1 MGQENHQSGS
11 KSLLVAGAVAAGGL
25 AAGAALAGT
34 IIVRPGPCASPEVYL
49 LAGNSGA
56 LVRLEPGGGDRPGEH
71 VIVYRRE
78 ETQRGWASRRLLDR
92 FDLKIGEEDV
102 LIVNSG
108 AFCTTEE

>member
-1 MGQENHQSGS
+1 MGHESRQSGS
-11 KSLLVAGAVAAGGL
+11 TSRLVAGAVAAGGL

-34 IIVRPGPCASPEVYL
+34 IVVRPGPCASPEVYL

-56 LVRLEPGGGDRPGEH
+56 LVRLEPGQGDKPGDH
-71 VIVYRRE
+71 VIVYRRDE
-78 ETQRGWASRRLLDR
+78 NRGWASRRLLDR
-92 FDLKIGEEDV
+92 FDLKISDSDV